1 MTGKVTQSLRKYFI
15 TGALVSLPLVVTV
28 YVLWF
33 AFSFLDNALGRLV
46 SLALGRSVPGAGMV
60 LTVLLLLSVGMFATN
75 VVGRRLIGL
84 GERIVLTIPLVRT
97 IYHSVK
103 QVIEAFSLQ
112 GNRGSFRRVVL
123 VEYPRRGVYAVGF
136 VTNEDVEA
144 VEVGDGKR
152 LLAVFVPTTPN
163 PTSGF
168 VLFVPRGDVIPV
180 DMTVEQAFKGI
191 ISGGILMPDR
201 APDSGAVPQG
211 GEPEQAPSLR

>member
-211 GEPEQAPSLR
+211 GEPEQASSLR

>member
-1 MTGKVTQSLRKYFI
+1 
-15 TGALVSLPLVVTV
+15 
-28 YVLWF
+28 
-33 AFSFLDNALGRLV
+33 
-46 SLALGRSVPGAGMV
+46 
-60 LTVLLLLSVGMFATN
+60 
-75 VVGRRLIGL
+75 
-84 GERIVLTIPLVRT
+84 VRT

-211 GEPEQAPSLR
+211 GRAGQRRRG